1 MPASIA
7 LIAHNSQN
15 NDLVGLVK
23 KYRSILSGYHLMA
36 MDKTGQQIQEAT
48 GLKIEGLLSAA
59 RGGDL
64 QIAARIVSGEMIG
77 VIFLFDPLQA
87 NPQEPRIDS
96 ILRACTIHD
105 VPLAI
110 NLATAESIIRGFA
123 RSRIAYLIFNPVAG
137 QGNPDR
143 DLASIHQTLKPQVH
157 LHTIY
162 TQPDV
167 NPVEQAKEAI
177 AAIQARE
184 MEEDEDPGF
193 IIASGGDG
201 TVSAIASATIE
212 TGIPLGIIP
221 RGTANAFCAALG
233 IPTDLKSA
241 CETIAAG
248 NTRMVDVARCNDIPM
263 ILLAGVGF
271 EAGMVEKANR
281 ELKNHLG
288 SLAYVLSAA
297 QQLFDQEPFKAT
309 IEMDGE
315 IVEFQTGAVTVANA
329 APPTSLMAQGFGEVI
344 PDDGLLDITIITTPQ
359 SGLQVNALAS
369 LFASALV
376 KTPSKRKDLI
386 CLQASRLKITTDPP
400 QKLVIDG
407 EIFAANPVEIE
418 CIPKGLTIF
427 TPLLTL

>member
-7 LIAHNSQN
+7 LIAHDTQK
-15 NDLVGLVK
+15 NDLIVLVK
-23 KYRSILSGYHLMA
+23 KYHSILSGYHLIA
-36 MDKTGQQIQEAT
+36 TDKTGQQIQEAT
-48 GLKIEGLLSAA
+48 RLKIERLLLGSQ
-59 RGGDL
+59 GGDI
-64 QIAARIVSGEMIG
+64 QIAARIISGEMIG
-77 VIFLFDPLQA
+77 VIFLLDPLHAQ
-87 NPQEPRIDS
+87 PQEPQIDT
-96 ILRACTIHD
+96 ILRACTIYD
-105 VPLAI
+105 VPLAL
-110 NLATAESIIRGFA
+110 NLATAELVIRGFA

-143 DLASIHQTLKPQVH
+143 DLASIHQTLKPKVH

-162 TQPDV
+162 TQPNV
-167 NPVEQAKEAI
+167 NPVDQAKEAI

-184 MEEDEDPGF
+184 TEENEDPGF

-233 IPTDLKSA
+233 IPMNLKSA

-309 IEMDGE
+309 IEINGE
-315 IVEFQTGAVTVANA
+315 IVEFQTVAVTVANA
-329 APPTSLMAQGFGEVI
+329 APSTSLMAQGFGEVI
-344 PDDGLLDITIITTPQ
+344 PDDGLLDITILTTPQ
-359 SGLQVNALAS
+359 NGLQVNAFAS

-376 KTPSKRKDLI
+376 KTPSNRDDLI